1 MTTSHHGRSSRASTR
16 AKTERPRK
24 PSKIQPIL
32 LDRLAHALAAQ
43 GVSLKRTA
51 VLQVAAAAFGY
62 HNANEFSAA
71 DLVVPQAR
79 AIARATMPT
88 GDSVILVE
96 DPLAQAPY
104 GIDEAFLEQVI
115 AENRRE
121 SFGISPY
128 GHLLDLTGLADQNLS
143 ALGQSAP
150 PAGLPLHIAVIEH
163 KHGSSGYVAQSKT
176 ELYAQLAAF
185 CVEYWRE
192 AERRAGPLSD
202 YEDDKAIVDAYFEG
216 HDSETLYLEEAALP
230 TVAPA
235 RMPSPRITLP
245 NPSEEHRV
253 FRAEHYRDFCKLMG
267 QSPSYAEWVAEQVR
281 AQETSLTHAPWMRSS
296 FADLRRD
303 EVVVVNIHYVGGT
316 DLEIRPGQLAL
327 INHVQHEGG
336 GTQVGLRFA
345 DRSQVLF
352 DSRDRGGYLPF
363 QRAECAFVA
372 DPPTTVRAV
381 WMQARSAATLK
392 AGDRVSLLSD
402 ITIDT
407 GRILKGTELRIS
419 AVSVSDGFLNLRCE
433 VDFSKTSFVIRESL
447 TRGIFPLLL
456 ERRAILEAVM
466 HTEEDWREAV
476 AQRATGA
483 SYETWASERRL
494 HNVHLKEKWLNAA
507 EVSDLKPEQELVI
520 RIHGSGTAYNDE
532 SGEAYEAVYA
542 PGDTVI
548 VDEIVDMHD
557 DVTIR
562 SDEGLILH
570 CRTTNDIQIALP
582 IRNGYVPVAFAT
594 PEPEKSAT
602 PATPEVPAMKPTA
615 TPTLLTGT
623 PVHRQDGEILTVVAI
638 ATEQPLEEQ
647 GLVLFRGE
655 NDLVHIAGYAP
666 SKGHWYLY
674 APTAI
679 THDMLRALGR
689 PPIDETI
696 EFDGVDCHIEAADFP
711 ADQPLAAS
719 GIFRITDQYRETH
732 LCGRDGDRWVVVRPE
747 ELSPAQFAAVEDLI

>member
-1 MTTSHHGRSSRASTR
+1 MTTTHHGRSTR
-16 AKTERPRK
+16 AGKRAKSDRPRK

-32 LDRLAHALAAQ
+32 LDRLAHALAAH

-51 VLQVAAAAFGY
+51 VLQVAASAFGY

-79 AIARATMPT
+79 AIARSTMPT

-143 ALGQSAP
+143 AIGQTTP
-150 PAGLPLHIAVIEH
+150 PTGLPLHIAVIEH
-163 KHGSSGYVAQSKT
+163 KHGSSGYVALTKAD
-176 ELYAQLAAF
+176 LYAQLATF
-185 CVEYWRE
+185 CTEYWRE

-202 YEDDKAIVDAYFEG
+202 YEGDKAIVDGYFDG

-235 RMPSPRITLP
+235 HAPAPRITLP
-245 NPSEEHRV
+245 SQSEEHAM
-253 FRAEHYRDFCKLMG
+253 FRSEHYRDFCKLTG
-267 QSPSYAEWVAEQVR
+267 TSPSYVEWVAEQVR
-281 AQETSLTHAPWMRSS
+281 AQETSLTLAPWMRSS

-303 EVVVVNIHYVGGT
+303 EVVVVNIHYAGGT

-327 INHVQHEGG
+327 INHVQHEGN

-352 DSRDRGGYLPF
+352 DSRDRGGFLPF
-363 QRAECAFVA
+363 QRAECAFVSEPA
-372 DPPTTVRAV
+372 TTLRAV
-381 WMQARSAATLK
+381 WMQARSAASLK

-402 ITIDT
+402 ISVET
-407 GRILKGTELRIS
+407 GRIQKGTELRILK
-419 AVSVSDGFLNLRCE
+419 VLVSDSLVNVRFE
-433 VDFSKTSFVIRESL
+433 VDFHKGNFVVTESL
-447 TRGIFPLLL
+447 TRGIFPFLL
-456 ERRAILEAVM
+456 ERRAIHETVM

-476 AQRATGA
+476 AQRAVGGQ
-483 SYETWASERRL
+483 SYETWASERRI
-494 HNVHLKEKWLNAA
+494 HNVHRKEKWLTA
-507 EVSDLKPEQELVI
+507 DQLRGLKPEQELVI

-532 SGEAYEAVYA
+532 NGEAYESVYA

-557 DVTIR
+557 DTTLGG
-562 SDEGLILH
+562 DEGLILH

-594 PEPEKSAT
+594 P
-602 PATPEVPAMKPTA
+602 TPETATA

-623 PVHRQDGEILTVVAI
+623 PVHVEDGQIITVVAV
-638 ATEQPLEEQ
+638 ATEQPLQDE
-647 GLVLFRGE
+647 GLVLFRDEG
-655 NDLVHIAGYAP
+655 DLVRIAGYTKRIGRWDLFP
-666 SKGHWYLY
+666 SR
-674 APTAI
+674 AI
-679 THDMLRALGR
+679 TPEMLRALGR

-711 ADQPLAAS
+711 TNQPLAAS

-732 LCGRDGDRWVVVRPE
+732 LCARDGDRWVILQPY
-747 ELSPAQFAAVEDLI
+747 ELNESQNKALES

>member
-1 MTTSHHGRSSRASTR
+1 MTTTHHGRSTR
-16 AKTERPRK
+16 AGKRAKSDRPRK

-32 LDRLAHALAAQ
+32 LDRLAHALAAH

-51 VLQVAAAAFGY
+51 VLQVAASAFGY

-71 DLVVPQAR
+71 ELVVPQAR
-79 AIARATMPT
+79 AIARSTMPT

-143 ALGQSAP
+143 ALGQTTP
-150 PAGLPLHIAVIEH
+150 PTGLPLHIAVIEH
-163 KHGSSGYVAQSKT
+163 KHGSSGYVALTKAD
-176 ELYAQLAAF
+176 LYAQLAAF
-185 CVEYWRE
+185 CIEYWRE

-202 YEDDKAIVDAYFEG
+202 YEDDKAIVDGYFDG

-235 RMPSPRITLP
+235 HAPAPRITLP
-245 NPSEEHRV
+245 SPSEEHPM
-253 FRAEHYRDFCKLMG
+253 FRAKHYRDFCKLTG
-267 QSPSYAEWVAEQVR
+267 TSPSYVEWVAEQAR
-281 AQETSLTHAPWMRSS
+281 AQGSSLVLAPWMRSS

-316 DLEIRPGQLAL
+316 GLEIRPGQIAL
-327 INHVQHEGG
+327 INYVQHEGN
-336 GTQVGLRFA
+336 GTQVGLRLA

-352 DSRDRGGYLPF
+352 DSRDRGGFLPF
-363 QRAECAFVA
+363 QRAECAFVS
-372 DPPTTVRAV
+372 DPATTLRAV
-381 WMQARSAATLK
+381 WMQARSAASLK
-392 AGDRVSLLSD
+392 AGDRVSLLND
-402 ITIDT
+402 ISVET
-407 GRILKGTELRIS
+407 GRIPKGTELRILE
-419 AVSVSDGFLNLRCE
+419 VFVSDKFVNVRFK
-433 VDFSKTSFVIRESL
+433 VDFHKGSFVVTESL
-447 TRGIFPLLL
+447 TRGIFPFLL
-456 ERRAILEAVM
+456 ERHAIHEAVM

-476 AQRATGA
+476 AQRAIGGQ
-483 SYETWASERRL
+483 SYETWASERRI
-494 HNVHLKEKWLNAA
+494 HNVHRKEKWLTA
-507 EVSDLKPEQELVI
+507 DQLRGLKPEQELVI

-532 SGEAYEAVYA
+532 NGEAYESVYA

-548 VDEIVDMHD
+548 VDEIVDTHD
-557 DVTIR
+557 DTTLGG
-562 SDEGLILH
+562 DEGLILH

-582 IRNGYVPVAFAT
+582 IRNGYVPVAFAS
-594 PEPEKSAT
+594 PDVVK
-602 PATPEVPAMKPTA
+602 PATQAKPDVPAAQPA
-615 TPTLLTGT
+615 LLTGT
-623 PVHRQDGEILTVVAI
+623 PVHREDSRILTVVAVAI
-638 ATEQPLEEQ
+638 EQPLKDQ
-647 GLVLFRGE
+647 GLVLFRAE
-655 NDLVHIAGYAP
+655 EDLVHIAGYAP
-666 SKGHWYLY
+666 SKGQWYLY

-732 LCGRDGDRWVVVRPE
+732 LCARDGDRWVIVRPE
-747 ELSPAQFAAVEDLI
+747 ELSPAQIAAVEDLI